1 MVENSHQT
9 EASPVSSSAAA
20 LRLALYAALAVVL
33 MVTDHHSEYLRKIR
47 GTLSAVTYPMLA
59 LVTLPGEAGRWLG
72 SEIADRKVRNQRL
85 QELEERWLT
94 SQSRL
99 NRIAALEEE
108 NARLRRLLESSP
120 RLGDRVLVAEL
131 LDVDLDPFTH
141 LVALDRGTRDGVYSG
156 QPIADARGIMG
167 QIELVSPISAQAV
180 LISDPNHALPVTLN
194 RTGIRTVAYGTGQLD
209 RIELRDVAMSAD
221 VQTGDLVVT
230 SGLGGRFPVG
240 FPVGEVTTI
249 ESDPGAPF
257 RTVAITPLAALDR
270 ARQVL
275 LVWPGAA
282 EPAPNDPDTPVDD
295 AAGGAE
301 APGAGVGAP

>member
-1 MVENSHQT
+1 MVETSHQT
-9 EASPVSSSAAA
+9 EASPASSSAAA

-47 GTLSAVTYPMLA
+47 GVVSAVTYPMLA
-59 LVTLPGEAGRWLG
+59 LVHWPGQAGRWIG
-72 SEIADRKVRNQRL
+72 GEIADRKTRNERL
-85 QELEERWLT
+85 QELEARWLT

-141 LVALDRGTRDGVYSG
+141 LVALDRGTRDGVYNG
-156 QPIADARGIMG
+156 QPIADAQGIMG

-221 VQTGDLVVT
+221 VQAGDLVVT

-240 FPVGEVTTI
+240 FPVGEVASI

-257 RTVAITPLAALDR
+257 RTVAITPRAALDR

-275 LVWPGAA
+275 LVWPGGA
-282 EPAPNDPDTPVDD
+282 ENRSGAPD
-295 AAGGAE
+295 AGMGGGPAGGAE
-301 APGAGVGAP
+301 TGGGVGAP